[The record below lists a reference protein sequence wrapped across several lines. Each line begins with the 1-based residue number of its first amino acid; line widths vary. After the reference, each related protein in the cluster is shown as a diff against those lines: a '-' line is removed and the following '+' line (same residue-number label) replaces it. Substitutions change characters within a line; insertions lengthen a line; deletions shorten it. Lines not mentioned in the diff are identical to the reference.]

1 MNEDIKLF
9 DNKEDCFG
17 CMACVAVCPKDAIEV
32 VRDEQGF
39 DYPQINREKCINCG
53 LCKKAC
59 QIK

>member
-1 MNEDIKLF
+1 MSNDIELF
-9 DNKEDCFG
+9 ENKEDCFG
-17 CMACVAVCPKDAIEV
+17 CMACVAVCPKDAIEM

-59 QIK
+59 QI

>member
-1 MNEDIKLF
+1 MSNEIELF
-9 DNKEDCFG
+9 ENKEDCFG
-17 CMACVAVCPKDAIEV
+17 CMACVAVCPQDAIEV

-59 QIK
+59 QI